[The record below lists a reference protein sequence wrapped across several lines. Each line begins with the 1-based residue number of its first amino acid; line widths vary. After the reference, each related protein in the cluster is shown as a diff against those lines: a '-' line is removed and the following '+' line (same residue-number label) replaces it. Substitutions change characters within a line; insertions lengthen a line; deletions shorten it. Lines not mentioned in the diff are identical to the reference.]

1 MAFTTHH
8 VMIRARLQNLAA
20 DDPSLLATAASA
32 TPVIDAIAI
41 NGVDADMRRFESAE
55 LSTIEAAIKQFV
67 VDKLDFAVGAPTQVP
82 HGNGTV
88 AVNTVDADAPTETW
102 TIQFLTPTTYTVTGS
117 VSGVK
122 ANGNTTVAA
131 GVYDVPDLVNF
142 TVTVGGTPFTVAD
155 KFTFVVTAGA
165 PASAGVVSHQAIGN
179 GTVTLNSYNA
189 LSAAVETWTIR
200 FLTPTTYSV
209 TGSVSGVKA
218 NGNTAV
224 AAGVYDNGIINITVA
239 VGATPFCVGDAWTID
254 VTF

>member
-8 VMIRARLQNLAA
+8 VMIRARLQNAA
-20 DDPSLLATAASA
+20 PDNPELLATAAASS
-32 TPVIDAIAI
+32 PVIDAIAI
-41 NGVDADMRRFESAE
+41 NGVDADMRRFEAGE
-55 LSTIEAAIKQFV
+55 LINIETAIKQFV
-67 VDKLDFAVGAPTQVP
+67 VDKLDFAVGSPTQVP

-88 AVNTVDADAPTETW
+88 VVNSVDAGAPTETW
-102 TIQFLTPTTYTVTGS
+102 TIQFLTPTTYSVVGSVTGAT
-117 VSGVK
+117 

-131 GVYDVPDLVNF
+131 GVYINSKINV
-142 TVTVGGTPFTVAD
+142 TVTAGGTPFTVAD

-165 PASAGVVSHQAIGN
+165 PATAGVVTHAAIGN

-189 LSAAVETWTIR
+189 LSAVVETWTIM
-200 FLTPTTYSV
+200 FLTATTYSV
-209 TGSVSGVKA
+209 AGSVSGNKA

-254 VTF
+254 VSF